1 MFARSIYCTLFLLCC
16 LILLMGV
23 YVYIQAHFFLLLWI
37 SAPMLGF
44 CISVEFSFFSLFS
57 FFFSFL
63 FFIILIF
70 TFLNLLY
77 FFYIHSF
84 ICFLYYSFPL
94 AVNLYCIEIFF
105 IYLYLNLHIYYFFL
119 FLLSF
124 PLNISVSFVFI
135 ALFPPWHLALAFFS
149 SLCFSFVLNW

>member
-1 MFARSIYCTLFLLCC
+1 LYFIFVALFDFAYGCICVYSGTLFLVVINLC
-16 LILLMGV
+16 LYVGLLHFCGV
-23 YVYIQAHFFLLLWI
+23 FLFFPFFFLL
-37 SAPMLGF
+37 
-44 CISVEFSFFSLFS
+44 FS
-57 FFFSFL
+57 

-77 FFYIHSF
+77 FFYIYSF
-84 ICFLYYSFPL
+84 ICLLYYSFPL

-135 ALFPPWHLALAFFS
+135 ALFPPWHLALALFS